1 MGKLTVKDA
10 EDLLKSQI
18 LSEESI
24 AELQNKGMVSKQRQ
38 SVKRFIKTAD
48 NKWVEPKLYFRGAK
62 GIEKSKKME
71 SFISDFNTILE
82 KYTTTRNNK

>member
-1 MGKLTVKDA
+1 MGKLTVKDT
-10 EDLLKSQI
+10 EDLLKSEI

-62 GIEKSKKME
+62 GVEKSKNME
-71 SFISDFNTILE
+71 AFISDYNTLLE

>member
-10 EDLLKSQI
+10 EDLLKSES

-62 GIEKSKKME
+62 GVEKSKNME
-71 SFISDFNTILE
+71 AFISDYNTLLE

>member
-10 EDLLKSQI
+10 EDLLKSEI
-18 LSEESI
+18 ISEESI
-24 AELQNKGMVSKQRQ
+24 AELQSKGMVSKQRQ
-38 SVKRFIKTAD
+38 SAKRFIKTAD

-62 GIEKSKKME
+62 GVEKSKNME
-71 SFISDFNTILE
+71 SFISDYNTLLE